1 MLGRRKQ
8 FRNGE
13 QKTYLIVCS
22 SLVVYTLKY
31 KRYKNEIDKLKSTT
45 IYHIREGSAQCKIF
59 TVLRNSTYSIYQIQ
73 IGFCWLGYY
82 QLLSRRRK

>member
-45 IYHIREGSAQCKIF
+45 IYHIREGSAQCKCLRYYGILPTVF
-59 TVLRNSTYSIYQIQ
+59 TKFRLDFAGWGIISS
-73 IGFCWLGYY
+73 
-82 QLLSRRRK
+82 